1 MKSIKVDV
9 KAHRIIEIVKKTMIA
24 EGVECPNT
32 SQAIHWLA
40 ARAGVKDAPEC
51 KGHELEESE

>member
-1 MKSIKVDV
+1 MKNIKVDV

-32 SQAIHWLA
+32 SQTIHWMA
-40 ARAGVKDAPEC
+40 VKAGVNDEAC
-51 KGHELEESE
+51 